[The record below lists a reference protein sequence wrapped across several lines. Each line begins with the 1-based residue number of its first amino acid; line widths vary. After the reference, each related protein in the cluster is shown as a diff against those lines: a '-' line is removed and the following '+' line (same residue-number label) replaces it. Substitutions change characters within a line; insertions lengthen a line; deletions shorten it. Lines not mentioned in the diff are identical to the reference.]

1 MNPPPCVGH
10 AHRHIRSRLNS
21 SEFNDYRLKTDI
33 LLAQYAQ
40 ISETARKF
48 VDRQT
53 QAFYFT
59 LVVYGGVIA
68 AIAPMIGSSS
78 FVNGPSALIAT
89 IGQMSESQICLILLL
104 TQVAVPLLVFP
115 LLMLFIDAEL
125 WMIGVGKTIIQPIRD
140 DFAKFPVQGIRFPDD
155 WTETVSR
162 HVLRQQRVHWHR
174 ITTGRLVVF
183 LYGPVFGLC
192 SPALIWMVTR
202 HREALRVSQRVL
214 GVAALGCLCSLVCLL
229 WSAALIRTIFWSERM
244 SEYSDT
250 RVLSRRARFARA
262 MGHVARTA
270 YNPWRPKR

>member
-68 AIAPMIGSSS
+68 AISPMIGSSS
-78 FVNGPSALIAT
+78 SVNGPSALIAT

-183 LYGPVFGLC
+183 LYGPVFWTMFTCPDMDGDASPRGATGLSS
-192 SPALIWMVTR
+192 SPRGRSVGMF
-202 HREALRVSQRVL
+202 VL
-214 GVAALGCLCSLVCLL
+214 VGLLAVVCCLGPHDLLV
-229 WSAALIRTIFWSERM
+229 
-244 SEYSDT
+244 
-250 RVLSRRARFARA
+250 
-262 MGHVARTA
+262 
-270 YNPWRPKR
+270 